1 LSDAPTEV
9 PTSGRR
15 WRLAQAAG
23 LVLLVYVLCFGVD
36 WRDSIVLRDGSE
48 TGRRVPGEI
57 VGEVPR
63 RWDAAA
69 SVVFRRRDDGT
80 ERAYVEA
87 EIQPDRATNVPDVNE
102 GIVRI
107 VRRSD
112 KALLVL
118 GLLLYGLITQIGV
131 LRWWLLLRAQDIR
144 VPFALARRLTF
155 VGFFF
160 NNVVPGPTGG
170 DLIKAVYIARRT
182 EKRAEAVVTV
192 AVDRIVGIIALA
204 LIAASVLVF
213 KLDERDA
220 SGKAVY
226 AELAMFIGLFLGGV
240 AVAAMLFF
248 SRRVRSLLRVSRWG
262 ARLPGAGLIQRA
274 DEAIL
279 RWRAH
284 KGAVGVALCLS
295 FANQLCIQALM
306 VLFASALHVTTTSGD
321 PLPITAYMVVLPVAF
336 IVSALPMLP
345 GGWGIREAAFAVCFH
360 YVGVERNPA
369 IALSVVN
376 GMTQLAWSLVGGVFF
391 LLDRGTS
398 GAAPA
403 PPRPDAAR

>member
-1 LSDAPTEV
+1 MSDAPTEI
-9 PTSGRR
+9 PTAGRR
-15 WRLAQAAG
+15 WANRLAQAAG

-48 TGRRVPGEI
+48 SGRRVPGEI

-63 RWDAAA
+63 HWDAAA
-69 SVVFRRRDDGT
+69 SVVFRRKDDGT
-80 ERAYVEA
+80 ERAYLAA

-118 GLLLYGLITQIGV
+118 GLLVYGLITHIGV

-170 DLIKAVYIARRT
+170 DLVKAVYIARRT

-192 AVDRIVGIIALA
+192 VVDRVVGIVALA
-204 LIAASVLVF
+204 LIAACVLVF
-213 KLDERDA
+213 RLDDPQYRQ
-220 SGKAVY
+220 
-226 AELAMFIGLFLGGV
+226 LATFIGLFL
-240 AVAAMLFF
+240 AAIAAASMLFF
-248 SRRVRSLLRVSRWG
+248 SRRVRNLLRVSKWSG
-262 ARLPGAGLIQRA
+262 RLPGAGFIQRA
-274 DEAIL
+274 DEAIF
-279 RWRAH
+279 RWRSH
-284 KGAVGVALCLS
+284 KRAVVVALLLS
-295 FANQLCIQALM
+295 FANQLCIQGLM
-306 VLFASALHVTTTSGD
+306 LLFAAGLHVTRSDGTA
-321 PLPITAYMVVLPVAF
+321 LPWTAYMAVLPVAF

-345 GGWGIREAAFAVCFH
+345 GGWGIREAAFAICFGS
-360 YVGVERNPA
+360 VGVERNAA
-369 IALSVVN
+369 IALSVLN
-376 GMTQLAWSLVGGVFF
+376 GMTQMLWSLVGGVFF
-391 LLDRGTS
+391 LVDRGGAEREAS
-398 GAAPA
+398 GS
-403 PPRPDAAR
+403 RN